1 MISRGGY
8 SFREAEEGDGYSMTQ
23 WSGILPPGSVVM
35 LKGAIRRLQIIGLVQ
50 ASAET
55 RKLYDYC
62 AVPFPEGYAGP
73 DQVIMFQHED
83 IDRIYAVGHLD
94 EGTYSFLDHA
104 EQRLHDLREG
114 GMTFEEAMRTPWKKG
129 AQNEI

>member
-1 MISRGGY
+1 
-8 SFREAEEGDGYSMTQ
+8 MTE
-23 WSGILPPGSVVM
+23 WSGILPPGSVVK

-50 ASAET
+50 ANAET
-55 RKLYDYC
+55 KKLYDYC
-62 AVPFPEGYAGP
+62 AVPFPEGYIGT
-73 DQVIMFQHED
+73 DKVLMFQHED

-114 GMTFEEAMRTPWKKG
+114 RMTYEEALRTPWQKG
-129 AQNEI
+129 GSDEI

>member
-1 MISRGGY
+1 MISRGRF
-8 SFREAEEGDGYSMTQ
+8 SFRETEEGDENSMTQ

-35 LKGAIRRLQIIGLVQ
+35 LKGATRRLQIMGLVQ
-50 ASAET
+50 ANAET
-55 RKLYDYC
+55 KKLYDYC

-73 DQVIMFQHED
+73 NRVIMFQHED

-104 EQRLHDLREG
+104 EQRLRDLREG
-114 GMTFEEAMRTPWKKG
+114 KMTFEEAMRTPWKKG
-129 AQNEI
+129 APNEI